1 MAQLLQFF
9 WIFLE
14 FVSHF
19 ANGLRE
25 VPGRGL
31 WRRGNQRFSGEKAM
45 RQRKTPVWEANE
57 HQLTLGGRIV
67 KHFRSAA
74 PCQEAILAA
83 FQLAGWPASIP
94 SDRLAQCKLDGKKR
108 LRQAVDNLRRSCAG
122 RLTFH
127 LEGNSRGIRWDL
139 ILSPRAKQQS
149 T

>member
-14 FVSHF
+14 FVFHF

-45 RQRKTPVWEANE
+45 RQRKIPVWEANE

-67 KHFRSAA
+67 
-74 PCQEAILAA
+74 QA
-83 FQLAGWPASIP
+83 FQVGGALSGGDPRSVSARGLAGINSVGPAG
-94 SDRLAQCKLDGKKR
+94 AM
-108 LRQAVDNLRRSCAG
+108 
-122 RLTFH
+122 
-127 LEGNSRGIRWDL
+127 
-139 ILSPRAKQQS
+139 
-149 T
+149 